1 MRLML
6 EEVIM
11 SDRHMWDGQ
20 ICSFLQLFFNAEK
33 ISLNWRL
40 DSTVTDYVLLIFI
53 VKPLWLITSI
63 LMQLNHKLCRTDN
76 NLTSLQRNIPSLQ
89 AQFLQQISYKKYW
102 DKLLK
107 NTSHQDQSCTLCQC
121 QIMVLQISSK
131 SYFE

>member
-121 QIMVLQISSK
+121 RIMVLQISSK
-131 SYFE
+131 SYIG